1 MTELHRT
8 DDRLLLA
15 VNGFA
20 RHTGWLH
27 VPALLYATYGLVLLG
42 ALLAAGLWT
51 RRGRSDRELAAAGW
65 APLAAVVALALNQ
78 VIGAAVGEARP
89 YATHPGLLVL
99 ATRTTDASFPS
110 DHAVVAGACAA
121 GLWLVSRR
129 LGAVAAVLALLMAG
143 ARVYV
148 AAHYPWDVTA
158 GLLVGAAVALV
169 GWRLLR
175 RPLTAVTGWLRTRP
189 GVRVAFPAPALTR
202 P

>member
-15 VNGFA
+15 VDRFA
-20 RHTGWLH
+20 RATGWLH
-27 VPALLYATYGLVLLG
+27 TPALLYGTYGLVLLG
-42 ALLAAGLWT
+42 ALLAAGLGT
-51 RRGRSDRELAAAGW
+51 RRGRSDRDLAAAGW

-78 VIGAAVGEARP
+78 PLGAAVGEARP
-89 YATHPGLLVL
+89 YATHPDLLVL

-129 LGAVAAVLALLMAG
+129 LGAVAAVLALLMAV

-148 AAHYPWDVTA
+148 AAHYPWDVAA
-158 GLLVGAAVALV
+158 GLLVGAVVALG
-169 GWRLLR
+169 GWWLLH
-175 RPLTAVTGWLRTRP
+175 RPLTALTGWLRTRR
-189 GVRVAFPAPALTR
+189 GLRVAFPPPVPTR

>member
-15 VNGFA
+15 VDGFA
-20 RHTGWLH
+20 RGTGWLH
-27 VPALLYATYGLVLLG
+27 TPVLLFATYGLVLFG

-65 APLAAVVALALNQ
+65 APVAALLALALNQ
-78 VIGAAVGEARP
+78 PLGAAVGEARP
-89 YATHPGLLVL
+89 YDAHPDLLVL
-99 ATRTTDASFPS
+99 ATRTTDVSFPS

-129 LGAVAAVLALLMAG
+129 IGAVAAVLAVLMAG
-143 ARVYV
+143 ARVYI
-148 AAHYPWDVTA
+148 AAHYPWDVAA
-158 GLLVGAAVALV
+158 GLVVGAVVAMA
-169 GWRLLR
+169 GWWLLH
-175 RPLTAVTGWLRTRP
+175 RPLTALTGWLRARP

-202 P
+202 S

>member
-20 RHTGWLH
+20 RRTGWLH
-27 VPALLYATYGLVLLG
+27 TPALLYATYGLVLVG
-42 ALLAAGLWT
+42 VLLAVALWT

-65 APLAAVVALALNQ
+65 APVAAVVALALNQ
-78 VIGAAVGEARP
+78 GIGAAVGEARP

-129 LGAVAAVLALLMAG
+129 LGVVAAVLAVLMAG

-148 AAHYPWDVTA
+148 AAHYPWDVAA
-158 GLLVGAAVALV
+158 GLLVGAGVALL
-169 GWRLLR
+169 GWWVLR
-175 RPLTAVTGWLRTRP
+175 RPLTALTRWLRTRP
-189 GVRVAFPAPALTR
+189 VVRSVFPVPVPAR